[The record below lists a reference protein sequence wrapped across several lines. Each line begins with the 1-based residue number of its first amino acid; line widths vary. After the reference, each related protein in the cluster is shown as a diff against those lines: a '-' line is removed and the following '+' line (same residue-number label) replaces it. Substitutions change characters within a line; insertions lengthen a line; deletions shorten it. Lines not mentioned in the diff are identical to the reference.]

1 MPTPTEIHVGRF
13 KLQEAGEAL
22 GQLSIAGSRSELVL
36 STSFA
41 VDMESLPR
49 DLYGISTNGEAI
61 SCIGCIPRGQTNTIR
76 GEGSKYTSSTL
87 FPHYVVIGR
96 AWLDQSAADIN
107 SVSFTTEELGAIV
120 GDHLAF
126 GWMFPKRED
135 LKAMIGDSGEEIFE
149 GAQVAYFNG
158 KSTIAELE
166 TDLGRISIF
175 NSPSGGSG
183 TAHGVSIKNVVRV
196 SVDMKDPVTLN
207 EAADRILVVLRFL
220 TVLSGRRQAAHQF
233 SARRLSPDEFSLPD
247 TVHVCMARA
256 SSDKKLPTSLRFDLP
271 LDAATRT
278 LEFCRVMSSWI
289 ARDSKRLAAR
299 VQHANGIEYGNRYTT
314 NRLVAAANMFDLLPK
329 EDCPQPPELPA
340 DLLAAVSQAR
350 LLFRDL
356 DFSPQRD
363 SMLQALSRLGSS
375 TLTSK
380 VKHRAELL
388 LCSLQPW
395 FPELLQVLTL
405 AVKCRN
411 YFVHGASNDLDYG
424 KVYPFLPFFTDALE
438 FTFSVSELI
447 ECGWDVER
455 WSTARHTMSHSFTE
469 FRASYR
475 ERIKA
480 LEAAGL
486 VRPK

>member
-1 MPTPTEIHVGRF
+1 MRVPTEIYVGNF
-13 KLQEAGEAL
+13 KLEDAAEAI

-41 VDMESLPR
+41 VDMESLPHE
-49 DLYGISTNGEAI
+49 LYGRSTKGEAI
-61 SCIGCIPRGQTNTIR
+61 SCIGCIPRGQTNTIL
-76 GEGSKYTSSTL
+76 GEESNYTSSTL

-96 AWLDQSAADIN
+96 EWIDRSAADID
-107 SVSFTTEELGAIV
+107 SISFTTEELGALV
-120 GDHLAF
+120 GDRLSF
-126 GWMFPKRED
+126 GRVFPKRED
-135 LKAMIGDSGEEIFE
+135 LKAMIGNSREEVFD

-158 KSTIAELE
+158 KTTIAELE

-183 TAHGVSIKNVVRV
+183 TAHGVGIKNVVRI
-196 SVDMKDPVTLN
+196 SVDMSEPVTLN
-207 EAADRILVVLRFL
+207 EAATRILVILRFL
-220 TVLSGRRQAAHQF
+220 TILSGRHQTAHQF
-233 SARRLSPDEFSLPD
+233 SARRLSQDRSSLPD

-256 SSDKKLPTSLRFDLP
+256 SSDEKLPGSLRFDLP

-278 LEFCRVMSSWI
+278 VEFCKVMSSWI
-289 ARDSKRLAAR
+289 ARDPKRLPAR

-350 LLFRDL
+350 LIFRDL
-356 DFSPQRD
+356 PVSPQRN
-363 SMLQALSRLGSS
+363 SMLQAISRLGSS

-380 VKHRAELL
+380 VKHRGKLL
-388 LCSLQPW
+388 LRSLQPW

-411 YFVHGASNDLDYG
+411 YFVHGPSDDLDYG
-424 KVYPFLPFFTDALE
+424 NVYPFLPFLTEALE
-438 FTFSVSELI
+438 FTFSASELI

-455 WSTARHTMSHSFTE
+455 WSTATHTMSHSFTE

-475 ERIKA
+475 EKIKA

-486 VRPK
+486 VRTK

>member
-1 MPTPTEIHVGRF
+1 MRAPTEIYVGNF
-13 KLQEAGEAL
+13 KLGEAGEAIA
-22 GQLSIAGSRSELVL
+22 QLSIAGSNSELVL

-41 VDMESLPR
+41 VDMESLPHE
-49 DLYGISTNGEAI
+49 LYGRSTKGEAI

-76 GEGSKYTSSTL
+76 GAESSFTSSTL

-96 AWLDQSAADIN
+96 EWIDQRAADIN
-107 SVSFTTEELGAIV
+107 SISFTTEELGAIV
-120 GDHLAF
+120 GDRLAF

-135 LKAMIGDSGEEIFE
+135 LKAMIGNSREEIFD

-158 KSTIAELE
+158 KTTIAELE

-183 TAHGVSIKNVVRV
+183 TAHGVGIKNIVRIN
-196 SVDMKDPVTLN
+196 VDMSEPVTLD
-207 EAADRILVVLRFL
+207 EAATRILVILRFL
-220 TVLSGRRQAAHQF
+220 TMLSGRHQTAHQF
-233 SARRLSPDEFSLPD
+233 SARKFSQDEFSSSD

-256 SSDKKLPTSLRFDLP
+256 SSEEKLPTSLRFDLP

-278 LEFCRVMSSWI
+278 AEFCDVMSSWI
-289 ARDSKRLAAR
+289 ARDRERLPAR
-299 VQHANGIEYGNRYTT
+299 VQHANSIEYGNRYTT

-329 EDCPQPPELPA
+329 EDCPQPPELPT
-340 DLLAAVSQAR
+340 DLLAAARQAR
-350 LLFRDL
+350 QIFRDL
-356 DFSPQRD
+356 PVSPQRN

-380 VKHRAELL
+380 VKHRGELL
-388 LCSLQPW
+388 LHSLQPW

-411 YFVHGASNDLDYG
+411 YFVHGADDLDYG
-424 KVYPFLPFFTDALE
+424 KVYPFLPFLTQALE

-447 ECGWDVER
+447 ACGWDVER

-469 FRASYR
+469 FRASYL
-475 ERIKA
+475 ETIKA
-480 LEAAGL
+480 LEAAEL